1 MRSFRE
7 HWCPDKTYKYVFFLT
22 WSSQYLSLLKDSS
35 AVLSTTILQYL
46 EVKTKYSEIPLII
59 PHSGLPK
66 SVKGESSPDS
76 MNKYSEIP
84 LIIPRSGLPKSV
96 KVSQVLMNKYSEI
109 PLIIPCSGLPKSV
122 KVSQVL
128 IA

>member
-1 MRSFRE
+1 MN
-7 HWCPDKTYKYVFFLT
+7 
-22 WSSQYLSLLKDSS
+22 
-35 AVLSTTILQYL
+35 
-46 EVKTKYSEIPLII
+46 KYSEIPLII
-59 PHSGLPK
+59 PCSGMPK

-84 LIIPRSGLPKSV
+84 LIIP
-96 KVSQVLMNKYSEI
+96 
-109 PLIIPCSGLPKSV
+109 CSGMPKSV